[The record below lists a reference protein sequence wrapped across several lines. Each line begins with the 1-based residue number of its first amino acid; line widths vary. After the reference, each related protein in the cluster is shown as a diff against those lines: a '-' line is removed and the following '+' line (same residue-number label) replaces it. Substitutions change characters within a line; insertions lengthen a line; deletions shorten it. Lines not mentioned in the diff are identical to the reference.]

1 MSFKSKSRIAIFL
14 ATSGHSGVD
23 KIARNL
29 VPALT
34 RRGYQVDILKIR
46 GHGPHL
52 EELPPG
58 VRIIDLGTSHVYSA
72 IPAIARY
79 LRREQPAVLLADKYR
94 VIHTAYFAKVLARV
108 STRLIFSMG
117 ATISIDLAGRS
128 AFERWYQRQFI
139 QHFYPRAAK
148 VIVTSQGVADDMA
161 AYGGIARSCI
171 EVVPCPVISADLLQT
186 RPERPEHPWFQTGE
200 PPVILG
206 VGELSKRKDFETLI
220 RAFARV
226 RAGRPCR
233 LVILGRG
240 RQHDH
245 LIALARELGVGED
258 VDLAGFQPNPY
269 AFMAHAALFAF
280 TSRHEGLGF
289 VVIEA
294 LAVGT
299 PVVSTDCPSG
309 PREILQDGKY
319 GELVAVGAV
328 DALANAIAKTLAAP
342 PRDPDFLRQAA
353 LPYEIERSTDAY
365 LRVFGLCSE
374 DEAEKLI

>member
-1 MSFKSKSRIAIFL
+1 MSFENKPRIALFL

-29 VPALT
+29 VPALV
-34 RRGYQVDILKIR
+34 RRGYQVDILKIQ

-58 VRIIDLGTSHVYSA
+58 ARIIDLGTSHVYSA
-72 IPAIARY
+72 IPAIVRY
-79 LRREQPAVLLADKYR
+79 LKRERPAVLLADKYR
-94 VIHTAYFAKVLARV
+94 VIHTAYFAKVFAGV
-108 STRLIFSMG
+108 PTRLFFSMG

-139 QHFYPRAAK
+139 KHFYPRADK
-148 VIVTSQGVADDMA
+148 VIVTSKGVADDMA
-161 AYGGIARSCI
+161 AYAGIARSCI
-171 EVVPCPVISADLLQT
+171 EVIPCPVIAAELLLTQ
-186 RPERPEHPWFQTGE
+186 PERPDHPWFQAGE

-206 VGELSKRKDFETLI
+206 VGELSKRKDFATLI

-226 RAGRPCR
+226 RATRSCR

-245 LIALARELGVGED
+245 LIALAGELGVGDD
-258 VDLAGFQPNPY
+258 VDLAGFHPNPY

-280 TSRHEGLGF
+280 TSQHEGLGF

-319 GELVAVGAV
+319 GELVPVGAV
-328 DALANAIAKTLAAP
+328 DALAGAIAKTLDAP

-365 LRVFGLCSE
+365 LRVFGLGSG
-374 DEAEKLI
+374 D

>member
-1 MSFKSKSRIAIFL
+1 MSFENKPRIALFL

-29 VPALT
+29 VPALA
-34 RRGYQVDILKIR
+34 RRGYQVDILKIQE
-46 GHGPHL
+46 HGPHL

-72 IPAIARY
+72 IPAIVRY
-79 LRREQPAVLLADKYR
+79 LKRERPAVLLADKYR
-94 VIHTAYFAKVLARV
+94 VIHTAYFAKILSGVPV
-108 STRLIFSMG
+108 RLIFSMG

-139 QHFYPRAAK
+139 KHFYPRADK
-148 VIVTSQGVADDMA
+148 VIVTSKGVADDMA
-161 AYGGIARSCI
+161 AYGRIARSCI
-171 EVVPCPVISADLLQT
+171 EVVPCPVIATELLQT
-186 RPERPEHPWFQTGE
+186 RPQRPEHPWFQAGE

-206 VGELSKRKDFETLI
+206 VGELSKRKDFATLI
-220 RAFARV
+220 RAFALV
-226 RAGRPCR
+226 RAERPCR

-245 LIALARELGVGED
+245 LIALAGELGVGDD

-269 AFMAHAALFAF
+269 AFMAYAALFAF
-280 TSRHEGLGF
+280 TSQHEGLGF

-309 PREILQDGKY
+309 PREILRDGKY
-319 GELVAVGAV
+319 GELVPVGAV
-328 DALANAIAKTLAAP
+328 VALAGAIAKTLDAP
-342 PRDPDFLRQAA
+342 RRDPDFLRQAA
-353 LPYEIERSTDAY
+353 LPYEIECSTDAY
-365 LRVFGLCSE
+365 LRVFEVGPGN
-374 DEAEKLI
+374 

>member
-1 MSFKSKSRIAIFL
+1 MSFENKPRIAIFL

-23 KIARNL
+23 KIAKNL
-29 VPALT
+29 VPALA

-46 GHGPHL
+46 EHGPHL
-52 EELPPG
+52 AELPPG
-58 VRIIDLGTSHVYSA
+58 VKIIDLGTSHVYSA
-72 IPAIARY
+72 ILAIARY
-79 LRREQPAVLLADKYR
+79 LKREQPAVLLADKYR
-94 VIHTAYFAKVLARV
+94 VIHAAYLAKVLSGV
-108 STRLIFSMG
+108 PTRLIFSMG
-117 ATISIDLAGRS
+117 ATISIDLSGRS
-128 AFERWYQRQFI
+128 RFERWYQRQFI
-139 QHFYPRAAK
+139 KHFYPRAAK
-148 VIVTSQGVADDMA
+148 VIVTSKGVADDMA
-161 AYGGIARSCI
+161 IYGGIARSCI

-186 RPERPEHPWFQTGE
+186 RPQRPEHPWFQAGE

-206 VGELSKRKDFETLI
+206 VGELSKRKDFETLL
-220 RAFARV
+220 RAFALV

-258 VDLAGFQPNPY
+258 VDLAGFQQNPY

-319 GELVAVGAV
+319 GELVPVGAV
-328 DALANAIAKTLAAP
+328 DTLAEKIIETLKHPLQA
-342 PRDPDFLRQAA
+342 DFLKEAA
-353 LPYEIERSTDAY
+353 LPYEIERSTTSY
-365 LRVFGLCSE
+365 LCAMGFQVE
-374 DEAEKLI
+374 V

>member
-1 MSFKSKSRIAIFL
+1 MSFKIKPRIALFL

-23 KIARNL
+23 KIAKNL
-29 VPALT
+29 VPALS

-72 IPAIARY
+72 IPAIVRY
-79 LRREQPAVLLADKYR
+79 LKRERPAVLLADKYR
-94 VIHTAYFAKVLARV
+94 VIHTAYFAKVLSGV

-117 ATISIDLAGRS
+117 ATISIDLAGRT

-139 QHFYPRAAK
+139 RHFYPHADK
-148 VIVTSQGVADDMA
+148 IIVTSKGVADDMA
-161 AYGGIARSCI
+161 TFTGIDRNGI
-171 EVVPCPVISADLLQT
+171 EIVSCPVVAAKLLQT
-186 RPERPEHPWFQTGE
+186 RPDRPDHPWFHPGE

-220 RAFARV
+220 RSFALV
-226 RAGRPCR
+226 RAKRPCR

-240 RQHDH
+240 KQRN
-245 LIALARELGVGED
+245 LLTALAKELGVADD
-258 VDLAGFQPNPY
+258 VDLAGFQLNVY

-289 VVIEA
+289 VLIEA

-319 GELVAVGAV
+319 GELVPVGAV
-328 DALANAIAKTLAAP
+328 DALATAIVKVLDAP
-342 PRDPDFLRQAA
+342 PPDPDFLRQGA
-353 LPYEIERSTDAY
+353 LPYEIEQSTDAY
-365 LRVFGLCSE
+365 LRVFGLCPS
-374 DEAEKLI
+374 D